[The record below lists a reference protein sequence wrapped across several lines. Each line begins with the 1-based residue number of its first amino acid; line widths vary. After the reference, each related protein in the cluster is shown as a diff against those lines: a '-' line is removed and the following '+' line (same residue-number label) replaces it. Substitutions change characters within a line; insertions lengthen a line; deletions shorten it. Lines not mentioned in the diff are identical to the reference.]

1 MELTGRHSG
10 SQPGQEGTGTDT
22 PQSPSKLPFTFAQ
35 LESDDVRLMGR
46 KQEIIALRE
55 SLLEVLRNNET
66 LSIKRNE
73 LRKSNAVLQKKLGD
87 EMAENA
93 KLQAVVRKL
102 REDLTST
109 GLLDPMAE
117 IQRLKAESKQLE
129 ISMSARK
136 GKALEDHRRMMDQL
150 EADYA
155 ARRADLEEELRQL
168 ELLIDSERDKL
179 DGLRKRTGS
188 QSQDRRGVDVDR
200 TSGVGSAPAGLV
212 VDRSGVTADE
222 DVEVGGSVDDPSVYG
237 VRDVDGVVPGDV
249 VSIGHDDAPD
259 RVTTAMDAHDADL
272 SVVPADPGPAR
283 GADGDAPV
291 VRRAPRR
298 RF

>member
-179 DGLRKRTGS
+179 DGLRRRTVS
-188 QSQDRRGVDVDR
+188 QPQDRPGADVDR

-272 SVVPADPGPAR
+272 SVVPADPGPAH
-283 GADGDAPV
+283 GVDGDEPV